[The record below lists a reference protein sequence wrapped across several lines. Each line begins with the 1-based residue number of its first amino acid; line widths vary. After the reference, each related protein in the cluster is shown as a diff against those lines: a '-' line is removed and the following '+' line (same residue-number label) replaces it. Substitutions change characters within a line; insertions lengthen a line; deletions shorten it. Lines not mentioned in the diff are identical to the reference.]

1 MCIRDS
7 ATPTRQIPRFAKP
20 GLPGEE
26 LEVQL
31 ELKLIADVG
40 LIGFPNVG
48 KSTLI
53 SAISAAK
60 PKIANY
66 HFTTLSP
73 VLGVVRV
80 GPEASFVAADIPGLI
95 EGAAEDVYKRQVLL
109 LRGVLFCHDGP
120 SVHRQRRGARE
131 RR

>member
-1 MCIRDS
+1 M
-7 ATPTRQIPRFAKP
+7 
-20 GLPGEE
+20 
-26 LEVQL
+26 QL

-60 PKIANY
+60 PKVANY

-80 GPEASFVAADIPGLI
+80 GPEAGFVAGRHPRP
-95 EGAAEDVYKRQVLL
+95 Y
-109 LRGVLFCHDGP
+109 
-120 SVHRQRRGARE
+120 
-131 RR
+131 